1 MSGLLNMSEALGG
14 TRSFAGKPTAPS
26 TSLQH
31 DDEVPDP
38 DEDDLD
44 DLDGQ
49 ILTLRGKLQV
59 EELIDISELLD
70 AFSSSNPEAQQPS
83 EPAMKS
89 LPHGTLANNEPLG
102 PADDDFSKQLQA
114 QMAALIG
121 NGDESP
127 DMQKEIEAILHE
139 LRTTIAP
146 PSAPQPP
153 KEDAGQNVGT
163 TSTEE
168 SFQETIIQTM
178 QRMQNSGEKANAAAA
193 SEETSND
200 ILSNML
206 KEMQSNG
213 VDSAGDEE
221 EFSTMLMTIMEN
233 LTNKD
238 ILYDPMKEL
247 NEKYPSWMS
256 RNRASVK
263 TEDLLRY
270 EKQQRLVAEIVG
282 KFEESTYSD
291 TNARDRQYIV
301 ERMHKMQA
309 AGSPPADLVG
319 DMSGAQEA
327 LQDMDTGCPQQ

>member
-1 MSGLLNMSEALGG
+1 MSEAPGG
-14 TRSFAGKPTAPS
+14 TPSTAGRSTAPS

-44 DLDGQ
+44 DLD
-49 ILTLRGKLQV
+49 
-59 EELIDISELLD
+59 ELLD
-70 AFSSSNPEAQQPS
+70 AFSSSNHDAQQPA
-83 EPAMKS
+83 EPAIKS
-89 LPHGTLANNEPLG
+89 LQHGTLANNEPPR
-102 PADDDFSKQLQA
+102 PANDDFSQQLQA

-127 DMQKEIEAILHE
+127 EMQKEIEAVLHE
-139 LRTTIAP
+139 LKTTIDP

-153 KEDAGQNVGT
+153 KGDASLDVIST
-163 TSTEE
+163 TTEE
-168 SFQETIIQTM
+168 SFQEAILQTM

-193 SEETSND
+193 SDEASND
-200 ILSNML
+200 ILSNMM
-206 KEMQSNG
+206 KEMQNVDTNG
-213 VDSAGDEE
+213 SGSEE
-221 EFSTMLMTIMEN
+221 EFSNMLMTMMEN

-247 NEKYPSWMS
+247 NDKFPSWMS
-256 RNRASVK
+256 ANRGAVK
-263 TEDLLRY
+263 TEDMLRY
-270 EKQQRLVAEIVG
+270 EKQQRLVAEIVK

-291 TNARDRQYIV
+291 ANTADRQYIL

-327 LQDMDTGCPQQ
+327 LQDMDTGCTQQ